1 MAVMHAAV
9 VSEFGQAPEITERD
23 VPHRPSGSTLVRI
36 TAATL
41 NPIDLLISSGGHP
54 LGRPPVPH
62 IPGVEGVGT
71 VVESDTHTPGS
82 RVRVSVPGGFVDGTL
97 AEFVVAPDAVCLPL
111 PDALGDDDLAAA
123 IGIVGISALVALRDE
138 AGLRPG
144 ESVLVFGAT
153 GGLGQAAMRLARALG
168 AERIIAAGRNE
179 QRLGEL
185 AARGGVDG
193 TVALTTDLAEFGTR
207 LEEVGGQVDV
217 VIDSLWGP
225 YAPCAL
231 ASLRVGGRYVN
242 LGQSAGA
249 EATVN
254 AGLIRHSHL
263 KLTGVSGASIPPEQS
278 AAAFSQVADRAAVGK
293 LDLTIDRYP
302 LDDVASAWAAQAA
315 SPGKKITLRP

>member
-1 MAVMHAAV
+1 MRAAV

-23 VPHRPSGSTLVRI
+23 VPQRTPGSALVRI
-36 TAATL
+36 TAASL

-62 IPGVEGVGT
+62 VPGVEGVGT
-71 VVESDTHTPGS
+71 VVESDTHAPGT

-97 AEFVVAPDAVCLPL
+97 AEFVVAPDAACLPL
-111 PDALGDDDLAAA
+111 PAALGDELAAA
-123 IGIVGISALVALRDE
+123 IGVVGVSALIALRDE

-153 GGLGQAAMRLARALG
+153 GGLGRAAILLARALG
-168 AERIIAAGRNE
+168 AERIVAAARNE
-179 QRLGEL
+179 QRLADL
-185 AARGGVDG
+185 AEEGDVDG
-193 TVALTTDLAEFGTR
+193 TVALTTDPAEFGTR
-207 LEEVGGQVDV
+207 LDKVGGQVDV
-217 VIDSLWGP
+217 VIDSLWGS

-231 ASLRVGGRYVN
+231 AMLRTGGRYVN

-263 KLTGVSGASIPPEQS
+263 KITGVSGASLSPEQG
-278 AAAFSQVADRAAVGK
+278 AEAYSQVADFAAAGK
-293 LDLTIDRYP
+293 LDLAIESHP
-302 LDDVASAWAAQAA
+302 LDQIASAWAAQAA

>member
-1 MAVMHAAV
+1 MRAAV

-23 VPHRPSGSTLVRI
+23 VPRRTPGSALVRV

-62 IPGVEGVGT
+62 VPGVEGVGT
-71 VVESDTHTPGS
+71 VVESDTHAPGT

-97 AEFVVAPDAVCLPL
+97 AEFVVAPDAACLPL
-111 PDALGDDDLAAA
+111 PAALGDDLAAA
-123 IGIVGISALVALRDE
+123 IGVVGVSALIALRDE

-153 GGLGQAAMRLARALG
+153 GGLGRAAILLARALG
-168 AERIIAAGRNE
+168 AERIVAAARNE
-179 QRLGEL
+179 QRLADL
-185 AARGGVDG
+185 ADEGGVDG
-193 TVALTTDLAEFGTR
+193 TVALTTDPAEFATR
-207 LEEVGGQVDV
+207 LDKVGGQVDA

-231 ASLRVGGRYVN
+231 AALRTGGRYVN

-263 KLTGVSGASIPPEQS
+263 KITGVSGASLSPEQG
-278 AAAFSQVADRAAVGK
+278 AEAFSQVADFAAAGQ
-293 LDLTIDRYP
+293 LGLAIESYP
-302 LDDVASAWAAQAA
+302 LDEVASAWAAQAA